1 MLDDIIN
8 TVNELVCRA
17 VNAVEAGLNAAPATS
32 LGFSATTAANQDGAD
47 EGGNSEARA
56 EIEIGVHQLETLLE
70 ASIDKNFDKLEIY
83 VLRNILTVP
92 QELAP
97 YMRLRHYE
105 VSQTRLDCNGH
116 IPIILFRASTSPP
129 TLPP

>member
-32 LGFSATTAANQDGAD
+32 LGFAAPITTTQDGLED
-47 EGGNSEARA
+47 SSSSDARA

-70 ASIDKNFDKLEIY
+70 TSIDKNFDKLEIY

-105 VSQTRLDCNGH
+105 VSQAKFECRWAHAYNL
-116 IPIILFRASTSPP
+116 L
-129 TLPP
+129 

>member
-32 LGFSATTAANQDGAD
+32 LGFAATSPATQDGSD
-47 EGGNSEARA
+47 DSGSSEARA

-70 ASIDKNFDKLEIY
+70 TSIDKNFDKLEIY

-92 QELAP
+92 HELAP

-105 VSQTRLDCNGH
+105 VSGARFECK
-116 IPIILFRASTSPP
+116 
-129 TLPP
+129 